1 VSIVAPLRILFI
13 VLAFLIGIGLIAGAA
28 LSVSDLLEV
37 MNRVVD
43 QPAAVQQPDG
53 TTIITNPLGLDGPPS
68 VSFSSYG
75 YTPFIAAI
83 LLVSALAALKRR
95 WDMLSLMCWFL
106 AGGIVPEAL
115 YSVWSV
121 WNVGWDG
128 LISAF
133 IPNAI
138 GAAWVCFPILGLWLA
153 TAARS
158 RGEIRPGEAPS
169 ASSQDR
175 IRLRNTLVGLAVLSY
190 LLRVVTITL
199 TPGAISALA
208 YFRGTSDANLM
219 LGSAL
224 GLGAALVLLFGLL
237 RSRRDNDRFLT
248 SVLAFTAGLAFEGFL
263 VALDL
268 TSGLG
273 ARLELVYA
281 LQDAVAFVACCAAL
295 ALSARSD
302 PVSSRFT
309 VA

>member
-1 VSIVAPLRILFI
+1 VSIIPPLRILFI

-28 LSVSDLLEV
+28 LSVWDLLEV
-37 MNRVVD
+37 VNGVVD

-53 TTIITNPLGLDGPPS
+53 TTIITNPYGLDGPPPF
-68 VSFSSYG
+68 SFSSYG
-75 YTPFIAAI
+75 YVPFIGAI
-83 LLVSALAALKRR
+83 VFLSGLAALKRR
-95 WDMLSLMCWFL
+95 WETLALTCWFL
-106 AGGIVPEAL
+106 LGGVVLVAL
-115 YSVWSV
+115 YSIWSL
-121 WNVGWDG
+121 GWDG
-128 LISAF
+128 LIFAF

-138 GAAWVCFPILGLWLA
+138 GAAWVCFPLLGLWLA
-153 TAARS
+153 TVAGS

-190 LLRVVTITL
+190 LLRIVTIAL

-208 YFRGTSDANLM
+208 YFRGTSDAYLIV
-219 LGSAL
+219 GSVL
-224 GLGAALVLLFGLL
+224 GLGAALLLLVGIL
-237 RSRRDNDRFLT
+237 RARRDNGRLL
-248 SVLAFTAGLAFEGFL
+248 SSMLAFTAGLAFEGFL

-295 ALSARSD
+295 ALSVFARG
-302 PVSSRFT
+302 PSSRPA

>member
-1 VSIVAPLRILFI
+1 MVSMIAPLRIAFI
-13 VLAFLIGIGLIAGAA
+13 VLAFMIGIGLIAGAA

-37 MNRVVD
+37 MNRAVD

-68 VSFSSYG
+68 LSFSSYG
-75 YTPFIAAI
+75 YTPVIAAI
-83 LLVSALAALKRR
+83 LLLSALAALKRR
-95 WDMLSLMCWFL
+95 WDILSLTCWFL
-106 AGGIVPEAL
+106 VGGVVPEAL

-121 WNVGWDG
+121 GWDG

-133 IPNAI
+133 VPNAI

-153 TAARS
+153 TAASS
-158 RGEIRPGEAPS
+158 RGEIRPGDAPS
-169 ASSQDR
+169 ASSQER

-190 LLRVVTITL
+190 LLRLVTIAL
-199 TPGAISALA
+199 TPGAMSALA
-208 YFRGTSDANLM
+208 YFRGTSDAYLM
-219 LGSAL
+219 MGSAL
-224 GLGAALVLLFGLL
+224 GLGAALLLLLGLL
-237 RSRRDNDRFLT
+237 RSRRGNDTFLS

-281 LQDAVAFVACCAAL
+281 LQDAMAFVACCAAL
-295 ALSARSD
+295 ALSVFARRDS
-302 PVSSRFT
+302 PRP
-309 VA
+309 APA

>member
-1 VSIVAPLRILFI
+1 VNIVAPLRIVFI

-37 MNRVVD
+37 MNRVAD

-53 TTIITNPLGLDGPPS
+53 TIVERPPS
-68 VSFSSYG
+68 LSFSSYG
-75 YTPFIAAI
+75 YTPVIAVI
-83 LLVSALAALKRR
+83 LLLSALAALKRR
-95 WDMLSLMCWFL
+95 WDILSLTCWFL
-106 AGGIVPEAL
+106 VGGVVPEAL
-115 YSVWSV
+115 YSVWS
-121 WNVGWDG
+121 VGWDG

-153 TAARS
+153 TTAGS
-158 RGEIRPGEAPS
+158 HGEIRPGEAPS

-175 IRLRNTLVGLAVLSY
+175 IRLRNTLVALAVLSY
-190 LLRVVTITL
+190 LLRLVTIAL

-208 YFRGTSDANLM
+208 YFRGTSDAYLM
-219 LGSAL
+219 MGSAL
-224 GLGAALVLLFGLL
+224 GLGAALLLLVGLL
-237 RSRRDNDRFLT
+237 RSRRGNDRFLS
-248 SVLAFTAGLAFEGFL
+248 SVLALTAGLAFEGFL

-295 ALSARSD
+295 ALSVFARRIPR
-302 PVSSRFT
+302 PVP
-309 VA
+309 A